1 MRKLIAGFK
10 VSVDGK
16 IEGPQGYADWVG
28 AWSEDYGLTGQID
41 ACIVGGAACTP
52 DMRSIGAQYRRPV
65 ISHFR

>member
-41 ACIVGGAACTP
+41 ACIVGGRHVP
-52 DMRSIGAQYRRPV
+52 RI
-65 ISHFR
+65 